1 MNEPVPSLPAVLTF
15 AATDPT
21 SGAGLQAD
29 LLALASMGCYPL
41 SVVTALT
48 VQDTAGVESFLAI
61 DPDWVADQARC
72 ILEDMP
78 VAAFKMGM
86 LGSTE
91 IVTVVAEVVSDY
103 PDVPLVLDPVFAS
116 GPRRRV
122 RGRRHGRRRSA
133 SCWCRRAPWSRPTSR
148 SCGASPARTTTTT
161 RTSPNARSACSTPA
175 ASTCSSPARTTR
187 TADVVNTLYHRGGVL
202 RADTW
207 QRLPGSYHGSGCTL
221 ASALAANLA
230 RGLDIGDAVYEA
242 QDYTWQALAHAF
254 RPGMGQYLPD
264 RLFWARE
271 TRTTTAMTSERAR
284 ACAGS
289 TRSRPGSPTPRAL
302 VARVRACL
310 EGGAALVQYR
320 AKDVDPGLA
329 LEQARR
335 ARARCAAPRRARSS

>member
-1 MNEPVPSLPAVLTF
+1 MSDSASPSLPAVLTF

-29 LLALASMGCYPL
+29 ILALASMGCHPL
-41 SVVTALT
+41 SVVTAIT
-48 VQDTAGVESFLAI
+48 VQDTAGVEAVFAI

-78 VAAFKMGM
+78 VAAFKMGV

-91 IVTVVAEVVSDY
+91 LVTVVAEVVSDY

-116 GPRRRV
+116 GRGDEFAGDDMVSAIRELLVPQSTVVTPNISELRRLA
-122 RGRRHGRRRSA
+122 GDDDEDA
-133 SCWCRRAPWSRPTSR
+133 SLAECAQRLLDTGCEYVLVT
-148 SCGASPARTTTTT
+148 GTHD
-161 RTSPNARSACSTPA
+161 STP
-175 ASTCSSPARTTR
+175 
-187 TADVVNTLYHRGGVL
+187 DVVNTLYHRGGVL

-271 TRTTTAMTSERAR
+271 NSNDDDAS
-284 ACAGS
+284 
-289 TRSRPGSPTPRAL
+289 
-302 VARVRACL
+302 
-310 EGGAALVQYR
+310 
-320 AKDVDPGLA
+320 
-329 LEQARR
+329 
-335 ARARCAAPRRARSS
+335 

>member
-1 MNEPVPSLPAVLTF
+1 MNDHSRSLPAVLTF

-91 IVTVVAEVVSDY
+91 IVTVIAEVVSDY

-116 GPRRRV
+116 GRGDEFAGDDMVSAIRELLVPQSTVVTPNIAELRRLADEDESDDANLAECAQRLLDSGCEYV
-122 RGRRHGRRRSA
+122 LVTGTHS
-133 SCWCRRAPWSRPTSR
+133 
-148 SCGASPARTTTTT
+148 
-161 RTSPNARSACSTPA
+161 NTP
-175 ASTCSSPARTTR
+175 
-187 TADVVNTLYHRGGVL
+187 DVVNTLYHRGGVL
-202 RADTW
+202 RADAW
-207 QRLPGSYHGSGCTL
+207 PRLPGSYHGSGCTL

-242 QDYTWQALAHAF
+242 QDYTWQALSHAF

-271 TRTTTAMTSERAR
+271 ADEEEN
-284 ACAGS
+284 G
-289 TRSRPGSPTPRAL
+289 
-302 VARVRACL
+302 
-310 EGGAALVQYR
+310 
-320 AKDVDPGLA
+320 K
-329 LEQARR
+329 
-335 ARARCAAPRRARSS
+335 

>member
-1 MNEPVPSLPAVLTF
+1 MNDATPSLPAVLTF
-15 AATDPT
+15 AASDPT

-41 SVVTALT
+41 SVLTAIT
-48 VQDTAGVESFLAI
+48 VQDTAGVDSVYAI

-72 ILEDMP
+72 LLEDMP

-103 PDVPLVLDPVFAS
+103 PDVPLVLDPVLASGRGDEFAS
-116 GPRRRV
+116 DDMVSAIRELLVPQSTVVTPNIPELRRLADDDE
-122 RGRRHGRRRSA
+122 GDA
-133 SCWCRRAPWSRPTSR
+133 SLAECAQRLLDTGCEYVLVT
-148 SCGASPARTTTTT
+148 GTHD
-161 RTSPNARSACSTPA
+161 ST
-175 ASTCSSPARTTR
+175 

-202 RADTW
+202 RADSW

-242 QDYTWQALAHAF
+242 QDYTWHALKNAF

-271 TRTTTAMTSERAR
+271 EDDEAED
-284 ACAGS
+284 G
-289 TRSRPGSPTPRAL
+289 
-302 VARVRACL
+302 
-310 EGGAALVQYR
+310 
-320 AKDVDPGLA
+320 K
-329 LEQARR
+329 
-335 ARARCAAPRRARSS
+335 

>member
-1 MNEPVPSLPAVLTF
+1 MNDPAPSLPAVLTF

-103 PDVPLVLDPVFAS
+103 PDVPLVLDPVLASGRGDEFAS
-116 GPRRRV
+116 DDMVAAIRELLVPQSTVVTPNIPELRRLAGDDDGDTDLAECAQRLLDTGCEYV
-122 RGRRHGRRRSA
+122 LVTGTHD
-133 SCWCRRAPWSRPTSR
+133 
-148 SCGASPARTTTTT
+148 
-161 RTSPNARSACSTPA
+161 ST
-175 ASTCSSPARTTR
+175 

-242 QDYTWQALAHAF
+242 QDYTWHALKNAF

-271 TRTTTAMTSERAR
+271 EDDDAED
-284 ACAGS
+284 G
-289 TRSRPGSPTPRAL
+289 
-302 VARVRACL
+302 
-310 EGGAALVQYR
+310 
-320 AKDVDPGLA
+320 K
-329 LEQARR
+329 
-335 ARARCAAPRRARSS
+335 

>member
-1 MNEPVPSLPAVLTF
+1 MNESVPSLPAVLTF
-15 AATDPT
+15 AASDPT

-48 VQDTAGVESFLAI
+48 VQDTAGCESFLPI

-116 GPRRRV
+116 GRGDEFAGEDMVSAIRELLVPQSTVVTPNIHELRRLADEDDDDANLAECA
-122 RGRRHGRRRSA
+122 RRLLDTGCEYVLVTGTHD
-133 SCWCRRAPWSRPTSR
+133 
-148 SCGASPARTTTTT
+148 
-161 RTSPNARSACSTPA
+161 STP
-175 ASTCSSPARTTR
+175 
-187 TADVVNTLYHRGGVL
+187 DVVNTLYHRGGVL

-230 RGLDIGDAVYEA
+230 RGLDIGDAVFEA
-242 QDYTWQALAHAF
+242 QDYTWKALAAGFKSGAGQMLPNRFF
-254 RPGMGQYLPD
+254 RP
-264 RLFWARE
+264 
-271 TRTTTAMTSERAR
+271 
-284 ACAGS
+284 
-289 TRSRPGSPTPRAL
+289 
-302 VARVRACL
+302 
-310 EGGAALVQYR
+310 
-320 AKDVDPGLA
+320 
-329 LEQARR
+329 
-335 ARARCAAPRRARSS
+335 

>member
-1 MNEPVPSLPAVLTF
+1 MNDSPILPAVLTF

-29 LLALASMGCYPL
+29 ILALASMGCYPL

-48 VQDTAGVESFLAI
+48 VQDTAGVQSFLPI

-78 VAAFKMGM
+78 IAAFKMGM

-103 PDVPLVLDPVFAS
+103 PDVPLVLDPILASGRGDVFAS
-116 GPRRRV
+116 EDMISAIRELLVPQSTVVTPNIPELRRLAGDDDNEDV
-122 RGRRHGRRRSA
+122 GIAECAQKLLDSGCEYVLVTGTHD
-133 SCWCRRAPWSRPTSR
+133 
-148 SCGASPARTTTTT
+148 
-161 RTSPNARSACSTPA
+161 STPE
-175 ASTCSSPARTTR
+175 
-187 TADVVNTLYHRGGVL
+187 VVNTLFHRGGVL
-202 RADTW
+202 RSDSW

-221 ASALAANLA
+221 SAALAANLA

-271 TRTTTAMTSERAR
+271 DEAEDGEA
-284 ACAGS
+284 
-289 TRSRPGSPTPRAL
+289 
-302 VARVRACL
+302 
-310 EGGAALVQYR
+310 
-320 AKDVDPGLA
+320 
-329 LEQARR
+329 
-335 ARARCAAPRRARSS
+335 

>member
-1 MNEPVPSLPAVLTF
+1 MNDPSPTLPAVLTF
-15 AATDPT
+15 AASDPT

-41 SVVTALT
+41 SVVTAIT
-48 VQDTAGVESFLAI
+48 VQDTAGVDSVFAI

-72 ILEDMP
+72 LLEDMP

-103 PDVPLVLDPVFAS
+103 PDVPLVLDPVLASGRGDEFAS
-116 GPRRRV
+116 DDMVSAIRELLVPQSTVVTPNIPELRRLADDDD
-122 RGRRHGRRRSA
+122 GDA
-133 SCWCRRAPWSRPTSR
+133 SLAECAQRLLDTGCEYVLVT
-148 SCGASPARTTTTT
+148 GTHD
-161 RTSPNARSACSTPA
+161 ST
-175 ASTCSSPARTTR
+175 

-221 ASALAANLA
+221 AAALAANLA
-230 RGLDIGDAVYEA
+230 RGLDIGDAVHEA
-242 QDYTWQALAHAF
+242 QDYTWQALKHAF

-271 TRTTTAMTSERAR
+271 EDDEAED
-284 ACAGS
+284 G
-289 TRSRPGSPTPRAL
+289 
-302 VARVRACL
+302 
-310 EGGAALVQYR
+310 
-320 AKDVDPGLA
+320 K
-329 LEQARR
+329 
-335 ARARCAAPRRARSS
+335 